1 MKSFTK
7 YIIEQS
13 SKYEFV
19 CGQCFK
25 YTFEWNLEHIPSKE
39 QVKKGAKETH
49 KVVHGLVT
57 NALDKTFAHAWIEDK
72 GMVYDNN
79 IGNKGWPIKKYYKA
93 FNPQKTKKYTSI
105 EAIQNMFKHRNHGP
119 WHKL

>member
-1 MKSFTK
+1 MINTKMKSFKQYVT
-7 YIIEQS
+7 EQA

-25 YTFEWNLEHIPSKE
+25 YAYEWNMEHM
-39 QVKKGAKETH
+39 KKDKSETH

-72 GMVYDNN
+72 SKVYDNN
-79 IGNKGWPIKKYYKA
+79 IGNKGWPLKQFYKT
-93 FNPQKTKKYTSI
+93 FNPQKTKKYDPTTTLQTSI
-105 EAIQNMFKHRNHGP
+105 RNRNFGP